1 MNPDWDGRMKAEAL
15 KLKTMRHFTEPTR
28 AAQRER
34 ILRIA
39 LEAIY
44 GTPELTLAEARML
57 AHRALEDTE

>member
-1 MNPDWDGRMKAEAL
+1 MTVTNEHNELGHMGSLLPQ
-15 KLKTMRHFTEPTR
+15 R
-28 AAQRER
+28 ARTQQEVR